1 MINTALEHVSRLFD
15 ECDRRWD
22 SRTTQHR
29 IGSVLVGTFLVALL
43 AIEANRQGWLPGGL
57 RLLLP
62 LNHFHAVNLAF
73 TLLLLFEVI
82 ALVFNLAESVSY
94 SLGKQ
99 FEILSLILIRQAIKE
114 LTAFQEPVDWTEV
127 KSVVLEMGSL
137 ASGALVI
144 FVVLGFY
151 YKSQKRRPITLDTHD
166 KASFIAIKKLISLS
180 LFGLFVLIGAVDL
193 VHYATG
199 QAIYPFFEIF
209 FTVLIF
215 SDILMVLLSLRY
227 SSTYSFVFR
236 NSGYAVATVF
246 IRLALTSPNHV
257 SVLLGVGA
265 AVFALGV
272 TLAYNAFAP
281 ILQQADQEVHDH
293 KHPMEGKGGD
303 EKQGHQEGTEGTE
316 GG

>member
-1 MINTALEHVSRLFD
+1 MVNTLLERVSRLFD
-15 ECDRRWD
+15 GLDRRWD
-22 SRTTQHR
+22 SKTTQHR
-29 IGSVLVGTFLVALL
+29 IGTILVAAFLVALL
-43 AIEANRQGWLPGGL
+43 AIEFNRQGWLPEGL
-57 RLLLP
+57 RLLVP

-114 LTAFQEPVDWTEV
+114 LTAFQEPVDWTQV
-127 KSVVLEMGSL
+127 KPVLLEMGSL

-144 FVVLGFY
+144 FVVLGLY
-151 YKSQKRRPITLDTHD
+151 YRSQKRRPITMDTHD

-180 LFGLFVLIGAVDL
+180 LFGLFILIGAVDV
-193 VHYATG
+193 VHYFSG

-215 SDILMVLLSLRY
+215 SDILMVLISLRY
-227 SSTYSFVFR
+227 SSTYGFVFR

-246 IRLALTSPNHV
+246 IRLALSSPSHV

-281 ILQQADQEVHDH
+281 ILQQADQDVRDR
-293 KHPMEGKGGD
+293 KHPMED
-303 EKQGHQEGTEGTE
+303 
-316 GG
+316 

>member
-1 MINTALEHVSRLFD
+1 MDSVLERVSHLFD
-15 ECDRRWD
+15 GLDRRWD

-29 IGSVLVGTFLVALL
+29 IGTVLVGAFLLALL
-43 AIEANRQGWLPGGL
+43 AIEANRQGWLPGSL

-62 LNHFHAVNLAF
+62 VNHFHAVNLAF

-114 LTAFQEPVDWTEV
+114 LTAFQEPVDWTQV

-180 LFGLFVLIGAVDL
+180 LFVLFLLIGAVDL
-193 VHYATG
+193 VHFFSG

-215 SDILMVLLSLRY
+215 SDILMVLISLRY

-246 IRLALTSPNHV
+246 IRLALTSPSHV

-281 ILQQADQEVHDH
+281 ILQQADQDVRDH
-293 KHPMEGKGGD
+293 KHPMED
-303 EKQGHQEGTEGTE
+303 
-316 GG
+316 

>member
-1 MINTALEHVSRLFD
+1 V
-15 ECDRRWD
+15 
-22 SRTTQHR
+22 
-29 IGSVLVGTFLVALL
+29 
-43 AIEANRQGWLPGGL
+43 
-57 RLLLP
+57 P

-114 LTAFQEPVDWTEV
+114 LTTFQEPVDWTQV
-127 KSVVLEMGSL
+127 KPALLEMGSL

-151 YKSQKRRPITLDTHD
+151 YRSQKRLAITLDTHD

-180 LFGLFVLIGAVDL
+180 LFVLFILIGAVDL
-193 VHYATG
+193 VHYFSG

-215 SDILMVLLSLRY
+215 SDILMVLISLRY

-281 ILQQADQEVHDH
+281 ILQQADQDVRDR
-293 KHPMEGKGGD
+293 KHPLED
-303 EKQGHQEGTEGTE
+303 
-316 GG
+316 